1 MKIFKSFKTLLHICR
16 TAPWPIMFKNMMCLF
31 NKSLEDFLGLGFLGV
46 INFNF
51 LPLFNSLDKN
61 CEFLKPYCTSIGQS
75 LPYHKRWHSYCINCK
90 WSSGNYLIFFW
101 QRKLVSYCSPP
112 SPMIKQNLITDHVTP
127 KHILVNHLASAK
139 NVEDFL
145 NLIL

>member
-1 MKIFKSFKTLLHICR
+1 MIFKLKMKIFKSFKTLLHICACR

-61 CEFLKPYCTSIGQS
+61 CEFLKPYCTSIGQA
-75 LPYHKRWHSYCINCK
+75 YHIPRY
-90 WSSGNYLIFFW
+90 
-101 QRKLVSYCSPP
+101 
-112 SPMIKQNLITDHVTP
+112 DVTV
-127 KHILVNHLASAK
+127 L
-139 NVEDFL
+139 
-145 NLIL
+145 